1 MEMVERLERKGL
13 GTVAETAPSQVS
25 AGRKGAGQTI
35 ENRWVILV
43 FHDCGPHLRAA
54 ASIAHDGQRSGE

>member
-1 MEMVERLERKGL
+1 MEMVQRLERKGL
-13 GTVAETAPSQVS
+13 GTVAETAPSQLSVT
-25 AGRKGAGQTI
+25 GEDAGQTI

-43 FHDCGPHLRAA
+43 FHDCGSHLRAA